1 MDVYHYVQIKLTMI
15 QVGFVKIV
23 RRHVITVFL
32 IEFVKAVKMIFIIIV

>member
-1 MDVYHYVQIKLTMI
+1 MNVYHYVQIILTMI

-32 IEFVKAVKMIFIIIV
+32 IQFVQAVKKIFIIMI